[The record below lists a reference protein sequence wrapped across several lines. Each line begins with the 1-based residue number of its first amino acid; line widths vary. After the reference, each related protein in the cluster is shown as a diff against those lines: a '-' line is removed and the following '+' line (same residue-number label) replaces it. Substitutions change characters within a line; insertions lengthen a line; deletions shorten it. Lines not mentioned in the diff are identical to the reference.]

1 MEHQNGSG
9 REKLE
14 GGKSTNRPKT
24 GDESIRPRLSHSAS
38 IKSDKQDDTL
48 LEISSKSSNSS
59 RGVSGTTRPDQG
71 RSEDFFNVNI
81 QYPKL
86 KLAIIII
93 LHIFSHI

>member
-71 RSEDFFNVNI
+71 RSEDFFNVTI
-81 QYPKL
+81 YL
-86 KLAIIII
+86 SLI
-93 LHIFSHI
+93 HI

>member
-14 GGKSTNRPKT
+14 GDKSPNRPKT
-24 GDESIRPRLSHSAS
+24 GNESTRPKLFHSAS
-38 IKSDKQDDTL
+38 IKSDKQDDVS

-71 RSEDFFNVNI
+71 RSEDFFNV
-81 QYPKL
+81 
-86 KLAIIII
+86 II
-93 LHIFSHI
+93 